1 MVKFL
6 DDKDGQEGLMT
17 DIQVHTRKN
26 YVTSLQGSN
35 ILADILV
42 WIMMEDLDNVSIDEL
57 DTIETRN
64 LQWRVKFP
72 DHRWE
77 NYRLEAWKYREKNNN
92 G

>member
-57 DTIETRN
+57 DTIETRQ
-64 LQWRVKFP
+64 LDEGDIQIK
-72 DHRWE
+72 
-77 NYRLEAWKYREKNNN
+77 RLTTLPVCHGE
-92 G
+92 